1 MKNGC
6 LFQGSN
12 SPLSPF
18 PNGEIIAWNACE
30 ALCAPMVPF
39 NFHRLPATLN
49 PEFKRYKKLVK
60 QHARL
65 NLIELS
71 HKVEEGLG
79 KLYEYMRQVK
89 QQRENLFFDSFPQQ
103 ILATDHL
110 KCYAV
115 G

>member
-6 LFQGSN
+6 FSQGSN

-18 PNGEIIAWNACE
+18 PNGEIIAWIACE

-39 NFHRLPATLN
+39 NFQRLPATLN
-49 PEFKRYKKLVK
+49 PESKRYKKLVK
-60 QHARL
+60 QHVRL

-89 QQRENLFFDSFPQQ
+89 QQRENLFFLIHFLSKSLQLP
-103 ILATDHL
+103 T
-110 KCYAV
+110 
-115 G
+115 

>member
-1 MKNGC
+1 
-6 LFQGSN
+6 
-12 SPLSPF
+12 
-18 PNGEIIAWNACE
+18 
-30 ALCAPMVPF
+30 MVPF

-49 PEFKRYKKLVK
+49 PESKRYKKLVE